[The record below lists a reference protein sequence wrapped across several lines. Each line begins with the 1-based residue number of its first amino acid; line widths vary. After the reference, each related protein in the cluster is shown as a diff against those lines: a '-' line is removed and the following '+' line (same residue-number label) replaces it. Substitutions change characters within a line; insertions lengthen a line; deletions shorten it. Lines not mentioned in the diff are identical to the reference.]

1 MEKRQLNAELSKLV
15 SGVPRGQITRIS
27 GNYGKDEIGTPY
39 FIQSVKQRETQRRII
54 KQKGE
59 GRKGSFFFS
68 VMDRMSYVTSVLT
81 PAQCGYLL
89 ALTSH
94 VNFEGLLVRSE
105 KDTTPLTQSEMQKAL
120 KLPSTKRSTFTD
132 FLDACLNHGII
143 KRVENEGIAT
153 YYVESGFHFKGKKGE
168 DAVVRTYI
176 TQLREMYKEVGAH
189 DVGLLYRLIP
199 FIHVDSNILCANPN
213 EKDARKVV
221 KFSRKTLSEAIDV
234 NPMTITRAT
243 TRMVYDGK
251 SVFAKITTA
260 TDGTFYMLNPDIF
273 RRADRDDYD
282 ARTKGIFGLS

>member
-1 MEKRQLNAELSKLV
+1 MNKRQLNANLSKLS
-15 SGVPRGQITRIS
+15 SGTPRGQITRMS
-27 GNYGKDEIGTPY
+27 GNYGLDELGTPFY
-39 FIQSVKQRETQRRII
+39 LQPVKQRETQRRIM
-54 KQKGE
+54 KQKRE

-68 VMDRMSYVTSVLT
+68 VMDRMSYVSSVLT

-89 ALTSH
+89 VLTSH
-94 VNFEGLLVRSE
+94 VNFEGLLIRSE
-105 KDTTPLTQSEMQKAL
+105 KETTPLTQTEMQKAL
-120 KLPSTKRSTFTD
+120 KLPPSKRSTFTD

-143 KRVENEGIAT
+143 KREGT
-153 YYVESGFHFKGKKGE
+153 EYYVESGFHFKGKKGE
-168 DAVVRTYI
+168 DPVVRTYI

-221 KFSRKTLSEAIDV
+221 KFSRKTLSEAIGV

-282 ARTKGIFGLS
+282 ARTKGIFGLE